1 MRGGIVKTKLF
12 GAALVGLLMIGCSST
27 GSAAKRTGVQAN
39 DRDTMTQ
46 RQRDSVLSTQK
57 AIPGAAGV
65 MGALKASDAV
75 QKHNA
80 EIDSLSH

>member
-1 MRGGIVKTKLF
+1 MKTKL
-12 GAALVGLLMIGCSST
+12 AAAAFAGLLLIGCSR
-27 GSAAKRTGVQAN
+27 GPAAKQARTPAN

-65 MGALKASDAV
+65 MGALKAADAV
-75 QKHNA
+75 KKHNA